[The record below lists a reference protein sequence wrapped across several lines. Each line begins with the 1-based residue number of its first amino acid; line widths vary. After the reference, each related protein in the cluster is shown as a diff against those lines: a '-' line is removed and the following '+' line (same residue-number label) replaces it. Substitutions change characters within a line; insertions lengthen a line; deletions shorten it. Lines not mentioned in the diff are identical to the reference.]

1 MSELNPYTNGPL
13 GLIFAKTAAPIIFV
27 MGMNGLLTVVD
38 AMFLGRYV
46 GADALGAVTL
56 IFPLF
61 MLTIALATLVSNGMS
76 SILARDLGAR
86 DLAAA
91 RAVYSSACGLA
102 LLVAGL
108 LIAGYLLFG
117 RLLSLTLAN
126 GVVPLADMGQTYLA
140 ITAWLSPLAF
150 VLAVNLDALR
160 NEGHVGMMAAMS
172 VLVSTSNIGFNYVLI
187 AMMGLGVAG
196 SAIGTG
202 LAQLLALIIIIAFR
216 ATGRTTLRPRDML
229 AGPLTR
235 NWAGIL
241 ALGAPQSLS
250 FLGIAIGTAAV
261 IAALQFNTVVEY
273 ETTVSA
279 YGIVTRPITFAFL
292 PLLGLTYAMQTIVG
306 NNFGVEV
313 DQRQIGFDHPRDHH
327 VHPRVHLAPVIR
339 RAVGHEQEFGPGFG
353 QCLGHFGVP
362 GVFADGAANAGVA
375 NGIRPA
381 QRTRIKD
388 AHLVK
393 DGFIGQVVFER
404 AVCDLPVFQDQ
415 VSIEKLRPF
424 GPGRTNGKCGAIGAI
439 EGQLFDVCHH
449 IQLKRAF
456 HDQIL
461 RIVPGDEHFGQ
472 RDQIGVG
479 LFAFLPDHA
488 REGSIAG
495 KVTHGG
501 VQLSKCDAKTVCH
514 AGPQAV
520 YCCKGC
526 SRSNRGEKPKGAF
539 GPVGWAGRP
548 PYAANRQGMR
558 ADESGVARAGPRIFG
573 FPFRRIHAGWAGAAQ
588 KKIAPHSPN
597 A

>member
-306 NNFGVEV
+306 NNFGA
-313 DQRQIGFDHPRDHH
+313 QAWHRSDHALRIALITAFVYSTAIQVILTVFPAPIAAAFTDDPAVIAAFARIT
-327 VHPRVHLAPVIR
+327 PLTIPLFWLA
-339 RAVGHEQEFGPGFG
+339 GP
-353 QCLGHFGVP
+353 LIMI
-362 GVFADGAANAGVA
+362 AGY
-375 NGIRPA
+375 
-381 QRTRIKD
+381 
-388 AHLVK
+388 
-393 DGFIGQVVFER
+393 
-404 AVCDLPVFQDQ
+404 FQ
-415 VSIEKLRPF
+415 
-424 GPGRTNGKCGAIGAI
+424 AIGDPLRAALLGLAKPYAFAI
-439 EGQLFDVCHH
+439 PLTFVLPLFW
-449 IQLKRAF
+449 
-456 HDQIL
+456 
-461 RIVPGDEHFGQ
+461 GQ
-472 RDQIGVG
+472 RGIWLASPAAEAALLGLTLWVLMSSAQKRQLRWG
-479 LFAFLPDHA
+479 LFTATPA
-488 REGSIAG
+488 
-495 KVTHGG
+495 
-501 VQLSKCDAKTVCH
+501 
-514 AGPQAV
+514 
-520 YCCKGC
+520 
-526 SRSNRGEKPKGAF
+526 
-539 GPVGWAGRP
+539 
-548 PYAANRQGMR
+548 
-558 ADESGVARAGPRIFG
+558 
-573 FPFRRIHAGWAGAAQ
+573 
-588 KKIAPHSPN
+588 
-597 A
+597 